1 MSRTNVIVFLGPTLP
16 VRDAEQELDASYRPP
31 VSHGDVLRATLEGPQ
46 AIGIVDGYFERVPA
60 VWHKEIL
67 WAMSRGI
74 HVFGAASM
82 GALRAAELAPFG
94 MEGVGEVFRAYSE
107 GEIDADD
114 EVAVAH
120 AAAEDGYRPVS
131 EAMVNI
137 RATLRAALDQ
147 GAISPEARLAF
158 ERIAREQYYPDRC
171 YPALLA
177 AASREGVATADVGGL
192 QAFLPEGRVNR
203 KRLDALE
210 MLRVMRERFAGDV
223 EPKRVRWR
231 FEHTDAWEYLRA
243 GIVS

>member
-1 MSRTNVIVFLGPTLP
+1 MSIIVFLGPTLS
-16 VRDAEQELDASYRPP
+16 VHDAEQELDASYRPP
-31 VSHGDVLRATLEGPQ
+31 VSHGDVLRASLEGPR

-82 GALRAAELAPFG
+82 GALRAAELASFG
-94 MEGVGEVFRAYSE
+94 MEGVGEIFRAYHT
-107 GEIDADD
+107 GELDADD

-120 AAAEDGYRPVS
+120 ATADDGYRPVS

-137 RATLRAALDQ
+137 RATLRAAVDQ
-147 GAISPEARLAF
+147 GAVSPDARLAF
-158 ERIAREQYYPDRC
+158 ERIARALYYPDRC

-177 AASREGVATADVGGL
+177 GASREGVAPADVEGL
-192 QAFLPEGRVNR
+192 QAFLPAGRVNQ
-203 KRLDALE
+203 KRLDAVE
-210 MLRVMRERFAGDV
+210 MLRLMRERFAGPT

-243 GIVS
+243 GIVP